1 MIGLAGSVRRTVED
15 VREWIIRE
23 LKLKQKPEL
32 DRKID
37 EMLKPPK
44 VNQIMVKYLGVGK
57 EIGKRLGR
65 CGGGRSIGAGI
76 RLLRR
81 LL

>member
-1 MIGLAGSVRRTVED
+1 MIGLAGGVRRTVED
-15 VREWIIRE
+15 VREWIVRE
-23 LKLKQKPEL
+23 LRLRQKPEL

-44 VNQIMVKYLGVGK
+44 VNQIMLKYLGVGK
-57 EIGKRLGR
+57 EVGKKLGR
-65 CGGGRSIGAGI
+65 SGAGRSIGRGL

-81 LL
+81 LF

>member
-1 MIGLAGSVRRTVED
+1 MIGLAGGVRRSVED

-23 LKLKQKPEL
+23 LRLRQKPEL

-44 VNQIMVKYLGVGK
+44 ASRIMLKYLGVGK
-57 EIGKRLGR
+57 EIGKKLGR
-65 CGGGRSIGAGI
+65 IGAGTGI
-76 RLLRR
+76 GRGIKLLRR
-81 LL
+81 LI